1 MRRTHV
7 IASVTLAT
15 VIVALLC
22 MRAIT
27 AHVASEARSA
37 SSSVSIDIMQMMRDA
52 QGLQVQEYDAI

>member
-22 MRAIT
+22 MRVIT
-27 AHVASEARSA
+27 THVASEARSA
-37 SSSVSIDIMQMMRDA
+37 SSPVSIDIMQMMRDA